1 MSATVHP
8 FQPDSRFPLRGVCM
22 RIQEFCVN
30 VLLVIG
36 SILMILFIIPEW
48 TPESEGY
55 GLAASTLPNAMC
67 AVIGV
72 LAFFQLAGG
81 LRRGLRWGGEQPVSL
96 EVILHLIKY
105 FGVMLLIFPAW
116 KWLGF
121 VPGGMVVLALLF
133 LVTGIRNRVA
143 VVAISLLLPVVCYV
157 LLWYGLHIP
166 TP

>member
-1 MSATVHP
+1 
-8 FQPDSRFPLRGVCM
+8 
-22 RIQEFCVN
+22 
-30 VLLVIG
+30 
-36 SILMILFIIPEW
+36 
-48 TPESEGY
+48 
-55 GLAASTLPNAMC
+55 
-67 AVIGV
+67 
-72 LAFFQLAGG
+72 
-81 LRRGLRWGGEQPVSL
+81 
-96 EVILHLIKY
+96 
-105 FGVMLLIFPAW
+105 MLLIFPAW

>member
-1 MSATVHP
+1 
-8 FQPDSRFPLRGVCM
+8 M

-30 VLLVIG
+30 MLLMIG
-36 SILMILFIIPEW
+36 SIIIVLFIIPEW
-48 TPESEGY
+48 TPESQGY

-72 LAFFQLAGG
+72 LACFQLACG
-81 LRRGLRWGGEQPVSL
+81 LRRGLLWNGEHPVSRDV
-96 EVILHLIKY
+96 VIHLAKY
-105 FGVMLLIFPAW
+105 FGVMLLVFPAW

-121 VPGGMVVLALLF
+121 VPGGMAVLALLYV
-133 LVTGIRNRVA
+133 VTGIRNRAAIA
-143 VVAISLLLPVVCYV
+143 VICLLLPVVCYV

>member
-1 MSATVHP
+1 
-8 FQPDSRFPLRGVCM
+8 M

-30 VLLVIG
+30 MLLMIG
-36 SILMILFIIPEW
+36 SIIMVLFIIPEW
-48 TPESEGY
+48 TPESQGY

-72 LAFFQLAGG
+72 LACFQLACG
-81 LRRGLRWGGEQPVSL
+81 LRRGLLWNGEHPVSRDV
-96 EVILHLIKY
+96 VIHLAKY
-105 FGVMLLIFPAW
+105 FGVMLLVFPAW

-121 VPGGMVVLALLF
+121 VPGGMAVLALLYV
-133 LVTGIRNRVA
+133 VTGIRNRA
-143 VVAISLLLPVVCYV
+143 AIVVICLLLPVVCYV

>member
-1 MSATVHP
+1 
-8 FQPDSRFPLRGVCM
+8 M

-30 VLLVIG
+30 MLLMIG
-36 SILMILFIIPEW
+36 SIIMVLFIIPEW
-48 TPESEGY
+48 TPESQGY

-72 LAFFQLAGG
+72 LACFQLACG
-81 LRRGLRWGGEQPVSL
+81 LRRGLLWNGEHPVSRDV
-96 EVILHLIKY
+96 VIHLAKY
-105 FGVMLLIFPAW
+105 FGVMLLVFPAW

-121 VPGGMVVLALLF
+121 VSGGMAVLALLYV
-133 LVTGIRNRVA
+133 VTGIRNRAAIA
-143 VVAISLLLPVVCYV
+143 VICLLLPVVCYV